1 MSLEVRIYSILLVSS
16 SAGFWDTMRSL
27 LPENR
32 YSPVSTAPSVS
43 AAKRLLS
50 ERSFDFVIINSPLTD
65 GTGFR
70 LASDVAEEKNTIPL
84 LLVKSEDY
92 PDMLERTIRN
102 GVYVLAKPLSRATAG
117 VALAWMAASRER
129 LRVTEK
135 KELSFEEKMGEIRQV
150 NRAKWLLIS
159 ELNMSEPEA
168 HRYVE
173 KQAMDR
179 CVSRKQVAEEIIRMY
194 SSR

>member
-16 SAGFWDTMRSL
+16 STGFVDTMCSL

-32 YSPVSTAPSVS
+32 YSPVCTAENVS
-43 AAKRLLS
+43 AAKRVLA
-50 ERSFDFVIINSPLTD
+50 ERAFDFVIINSPLSD
-65 GTGFR
+65 GSGLR
-70 LASDVAEEKNTIPL
+70 LATDIAEQRNTIPL
-84 LLVKSEDY
+84 LLVKGEEY
-92 PDMLERTIRN
+92 PDMLDRTIRN
-102 GVYVLAKPLSRATAG
+102 GVYILAKPLTRATTA

-129 LRVTEK
+129 IRVTEK
-135 KELSFEEKMGEIRQV
+135 KELSFEEKMGEIRVV

-168 HRYVE
+168 HRYIE

-179 CVSRKQVAEEIIRMY
+179 CIPRRQIAEEIIRMY
-194 SSR
+194 S

>member
-16 SAGFWDTMRSL
+16 STGFVDTMRSL

-32 YSPVSTAPSVS
+32 YSPVCTAENVS
-43 AAKRLLS
+43 AAKRVLA
-50 ERSFDFVIINSPLTD
+50 ERTFDFVIINSPLSD
-65 GTGFR
+65 GSGLR
-70 LASDVAEEKNTIPL
+70 LATDIAEQRNTIPL
-84 LLVKSEDY
+84 LLVKGEEY

-102 GVYVLAKPLSRATAG
+102 GVYILAKPLTRATTA

-129 LRVTEK
+129 IRVTEK
-135 KELSFEEKMGEIRQV
+135 KELSFEEKMGEIRVV

-168 HRYVE
+168 HRYIE

-179 CVSRKQVAEEIIRMY
+179 CIPRKQIAEEIIRMY
-194 SSR
+194 S

>member
-16 SAGFWDTMRSL
+16 STGFVDTMRSL

-32 YSPVSTAPSVS
+32 YSPVCTAENVS
-43 AAKRLLS
+43 AAKRVLA
-50 ERSFDFVIINSPLTD
+50 ERAFDFVIINSPLSD
-65 GTGFR
+65 GSGLR
-70 LASDVAEEKNTIPL
+70 LATDIAEQRNTIPL
-84 LLVKSEDY
+84 LLVKGEEY
-92 PDMLERTIRN
+92 PDMLDRTIRN
-102 GVYVLAKPLSRATAG
+102 GVHILAKPLTRATTA

-129 LRVTEK
+129 IRVTEK
-135 KELSFEEKMGEIRQV
+135 KELSFEEKMGEIRVV

-168 HRYVE
+168 HRYIE

-179 CVSRKQVAEEIIRMY
+179 CIPRRQIAEEIIRMY
-194 SSR
+194 S

>member
-16 SAGFWDTMRSL
+16 STGFVDTMRSL

-32 YSPVSTAPSVS
+32 YSPVCTAENVS
-43 AAKRLLS
+43 AAKRVLA
-50 ERSFDFVIINSPLTD
+50 ERAFDFVIINSPLSD
-65 GTGFR
+65 GSGLR
-70 LASDVAEEKNTIPL
+70 LATDIAEQRNTIPL
-84 LLVKSEDY
+84 LLVKGEEY
-92 PDMLERTIRN
+92 PDMLDRTIRN
-102 GVYVLAKPLSRATAG
+102 GVYILAKPLTRATTA

-129 LRVTEK
+129 IRVTEK
-135 KELSFEEKMGEIRQV
+135 KELSFEEKMGEIRVV

-168 HRYVE
+168 HRYIE

-179 CVSRKQVAEEIIRMY
+179 CIPRRQIAEEIIRMY
-194 SSR
+194 S

>member
-16 SAGFWDTMRSL
+16 STGFVDTMRSL

-32 YSPVSTAPSVS
+32 YSPVCTAENVS
-43 AAKRLLS
+43 AAKRVLA
-50 ERSFDFVIINSPLTD
+50 ERVFDFVIINSPLSD
-65 GTGFR
+65 GSGLR
-70 LASDVAEEKNTIPL
+70 LATDIAEQRNTIPL
-84 LLVKSEDY
+84 LLVKGEEY
-92 PDMLERTIRN
+92 PDMLDRTIRN
-102 GVYVLAKPLSRATAG
+102 GVYILAKPLTRATTA

-129 LRVTEK
+129 IRVTEK
-135 KELSFEEKMGEIRQV
+135 KELSFEEKMGEIRVV

-168 HRYVE
+168 HRYIE

-179 CVSRKQVAEEIIRMY
+179 CIPRRQIAEEIIRMY
-194 SSR
+194 S

>member
-1 MSLEVRIYSILLVSS
+1 MSLEVRIYSVLLVSS
-16 SAGFWDTMRSL
+16 SARFCDTMRSL

-32 YSPVSTAPSVS
+32 YAPVNTASS
-43 AAKRLLS
+43 ISSAKRLLT

-65 GTGFR
+65 GNGLR
-70 LASDVAEEKNTIPL
+70 LAMDIADEKNTIPL
-84 LLVKSEDY
+84 LLVKGEEY
-92 PDMLERTIRN
+92 PEMLDRTIRN
-102 GVYVLAKPLSRATAG
+102 GVYTLAKPLSRGTAG

-135 KELSFEEKMGEIRQV
+135 KELSFEEKMNEIRVV

-179 CVSRKQVAEEIIRMY
+179 CVPRRQVAEEIIRTY
-194 SSR
+194 SS

>member
-16 SAGFWDTMRSL
+16 STGFVDAMRSL

-32 YSPVSTAPSVS
+32 YSPVCTAENVS
-43 AAKRLLS
+43 AAKRVLA
-50 ERSFDFVIINSPLTD
+50 ERAFDFVIINSPLSD
-65 GTGFR
+65 GSGLR
-70 LASDVAEEKNTIPL
+70 LATDIAEQRNTIPL
-84 LLVKSEDY
+84 LLVKGEEY
-92 PDMLERTIRN
+92 PDMLDRTIRN
-102 GVYVLAKPLSRATAG
+102 GVYILAKPLTRATTA

-129 LRVTEK
+129 IRVTEK
-135 KELSFEEKMGEIRQV
+135 KELSFEEKMGEIRVV

-168 HRYVE
+168 HRYIE

-179 CVSRKQVAEEIIRMY
+179 CIPRRQIAEEIIRMY
-194 SSR
+194 S

>member
-16 SAGFWDTMRSL
+16 STGFIDTMRSL

-32 YSPVSTAPSVS
+32 YSPVCTAENVS
-43 AAKRLLS
+43 AAKRVLA
-50 ERSFDFVIINSPLTD
+50 ERAFDFVIINSPLSD
-65 GTGFR
+65 GSGLR
-70 LASDVAEEKNTIPL
+70 LATDIAEQRNTIPL
-84 LLVKSEDY
+84 LLVKSEEY
-92 PDMLERTIRN
+92 PDMLDRTIRN
-102 GVYVLAKPLSRATAG
+102 GVYILAKPLTRATTA

-129 LRVTEK
+129 IRVTEK
-135 KELSFEEKMGEIRQV
+135 KELSFEEKMSEIRVV

-168 HRYVE
+168 HRYIE

-179 CVSRKQVAEEIIRMY
+179 CVPRRQIAEEIIRMY
-194 SSR
+194 S

>member
-16 SAGFWDTMRSL
+16 STGFVDTMRSL

-32 YSPVSTAPSVS
+32 YSPVCTAENVS
-43 AAKRLLS
+43 AAKRVLA
-50 ERSFDFVIINSPLTD
+50 ERAFDFVIINSPLSD
-65 GTGFR
+65 GSGLR
-70 LASDVAEEKNTIPL
+70 LATDIAEQRNTIPL
-84 LLVKSEDY
+84 LLVKGEEY
-92 PDMLERTIRN
+92 PDMLDRTIRN
-102 GVYVLAKPLSRATAG
+102 GVYILAKPLTRATTA

-129 LRVTEK
+129 IRVTEK
-135 KELSFEEKMGEIRQV
+135 KELSFEEKMGEIRVV

-168 HRYVE
+168 HRYIE

-179 CVSRKQVAEEIIRMY
+179 CIPRKQIAEEIIRMY
-194 SSR
+194 S

>member
-16 SAGFWDTMRSL
+16 STGFVDTMRSL

-32 YSPVSTAPSVS
+32 YSPVCTAENVS
-43 AAKRLLS
+43 AAKRVLA
-50 ERSFDFVIINSPLTD
+50 ERAFDFVIINSPLSD
-65 GTGFR
+65 GSGLR
-70 LASDVAEEKNTIPL
+70 LATDIAEQRNTIPL
-84 LLVKSEDY
+84 LLVKGEEY
-92 PDMLERTIRN
+92 PDMLDRTIRN
-102 GVYVLAKPLSRATAG
+102 GVYILAKPLTRATTA

-129 LRVTEK
+129 IRVTEK
-135 KELSFEEKMGEIRQV
+135 KELSFEEKIGEIRVV

-168 HRYVE
+168 HRYIE

-179 CVSRKQVAEEIIRMY
+179 CIPRKQIAEEIIRMY
-194 SSR
+194 S